1 MFLSKIW
8 FVLIGLA
15 AGVATTAAFVAPRS
29 ANRTIMELEGQ
40 RLDRAQYAADEMLRA
55 EAHRWIDYAAKL
67 ARDAD
72 LITSLDSLNSSKN
85 NEPAMVSKSVKGYL
99 TGLVKDLG
107 KAGIESVG
115 AVDAKG
121 RLVARLGERENDVG
135 ESVAGMEVI
144 NDALHGYLSDDV
156 WGAGGKLQRVAAVPV
171 LSKERDHV
179 IGAVWVAAETGKGLA
194 EKWKKNLGVEI
205 AILLRGQV
213 RSATVPDTLLFDLP
227 GLVRDRAG
235 EIAKAKRTRPIPF
248 MVGSD
253 RMLAV
258 AAPFAGEASAQE
270 GYYVLLGKM
279 TPPADPL
286 ALLSSTTKDDLAWGN
301 FPWLSIG
308 FGFIVILGVGIALQ
322 RWETEA
328 PLARLRAEVQR
339 LARGEIHKLDD
350 VAYAGKFGG
359 IARDVNAAME
369 RFTLASP
376 PKSETAK
383 KDLDAILGPAP
394 APAAAASVFD
404 LPQSHYGALAP
415 APAFAQ
421 AAPSGA
427 GSFPF
432 AASAP
437 AAAPAASI
445 FAPQAPAP
453 SAPGYLSQSTTPPP
467 VTLAMGAGSSGPGTP
482 ASTLGATPD
491 RRLLSPNLSGTKAP
505 PPPPRVPP
513 AAAPPKTLASE
524 SLTVPAIR
532 GGALPPNLGRP
543 AHSPSLSMPVA
554 GLDLEAPG
562 EATTLDGPGF
572 GLAAPSAV
580 AAGDQADT
588 GPMDDGPAD
597 SGGRGSNGEMGDGEE
612 DEDTHIRAVFSEYVA
627 ARGRCGEP
635 VASLTLDKFRAKLE
649 ANKQQLIAKYS
660 CRSARFS
667 VYVKDGKAAIK
678 ATPVR

>member
-40 RLDRAQYAADEMLRA
+40 RLDRAQYAAEEMLRA

-99 TGLVKDLG
+99 TALVKDLG
-107 KAGIESVG
+107 KSGIESVG

-135 ESVAGMEVI
+135 ESMAGMEVI

-179 IGAVWVAAETGKGLA
+179 IGAVWVSAETGKGLA

-213 RSATVPDTLLFDLP
+213 RSATVADTLLFDLP
-227 GLVRDRAG
+227 ALVRDRAG

-248 MVGSD
+248 MVGND

-279 TPPADPL
+279 SPPADPL

-301 FPWLSIG
+301 FPWLSIA
-308 FGFIVILGVGIALQ
+308 FLFIVILGVGIALQ
-322 RWETEA
+322 RWETDA

-339 LARGEIHKLDD
+339 LARGEIQKLEDM
-350 VAYAGKFGG
+350 AYTGKFGG

-376 PKSETAK
+376 PKSETAR

-394 APAAAASVFD
+394 APAGAASVFD
-404 LPQSHYGALAP
+404 LPQSHFGALAP

-421 AAPSGA
+421 VGASGSSGSSGPSAFPFAPAPSGP
-427 GSFPF
+427 S
-432 AASAP
+432 
-437 AAAPAASI
+437 AASI

-453 SAPGYLSQSTTPPP
+453 SAPGYLSQATTPTP
-467 VTLAMGAGSSGPGTP
+467 VATSMAAAGSGPAFTA

-491 RRLLSPNLSGTKAP
+491 RRLMSPNLSGTKAP
-505 PPPPRVPP
+505 PPPPRIPGPP
-513 AAAPPKTLASE
+513 AARAMPSEAPTAAL
-524 SLTVPAIR
+524 R
-532 GGALPPNLGRP
+532 GAALPPAMP
-543 AHSPSLSMPVA
+543 PMHSPSLSMPVA
-554 GLDLEAPG
+554 GLDMEPG
-562 EATTLDGPGF
+562 GEPTTLDGPAYGF
-572 GLAAPSAV
+572 SGPAAVSPAE
-580 AAGDQADT
+580 QADT
-588 GPMDDGPAD
+588 GPMDEGP
-597 SGGRGSNGEMGDGEE
+597 E
-612 DEDTHIRAVFSEYVA
+612 DEDSHIRAVFSEYVA